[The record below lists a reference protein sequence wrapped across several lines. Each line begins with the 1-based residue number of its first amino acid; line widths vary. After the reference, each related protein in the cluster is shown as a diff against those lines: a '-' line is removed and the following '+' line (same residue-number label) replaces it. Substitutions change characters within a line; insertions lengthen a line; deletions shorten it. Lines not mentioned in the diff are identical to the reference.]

1 MAAVHRS
8 NAYGERQ
15 IERQLT
21 GLKLEGVYGYMTNA
35 QDAFFDL
42 SGAGTARLIHGTGRT
57 VNCQNMAAAN
67 ATCDL
72 PSGSARPAA
81 DLKHPHS
88 RTQRQ
93 RVDNCCQSR

>member
-15 IERQLT
+15 IERLLAR
-21 GLKLEGVYGYMTNA
+21 LKLEGFYGYMTNA
-35 QDAFFDL
+35 EDTFFDL
-42 SGAGTARLIHGTGRT
+42 SGTGSARLIHGASRT

-67 ATCDL
+67 TTCDL
-72 PSGSARPAA
+72 PSGSAWSAA
-81 DLKHPHS
+81 DLKHTHS

-93 RVDNCCQSR
+93 RVDDCGQPR